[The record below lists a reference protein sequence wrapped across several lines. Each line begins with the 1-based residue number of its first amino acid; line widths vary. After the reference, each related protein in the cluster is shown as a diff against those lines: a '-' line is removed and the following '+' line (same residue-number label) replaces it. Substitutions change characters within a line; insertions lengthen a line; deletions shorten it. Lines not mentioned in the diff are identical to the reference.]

1 VLNIQHTLPVV
12 NSDSCRREAA
22 FTFDPPVT
30 VHSMTDSPANPA
42 SAQIEGGDT
51 SHTSRVLDRNVRAL
65 IEHAAEAE
73 RAKPTADRVA
83 MAIWR
88 FAGTMK
94 FVYFHAVVFGLWAAL
109 DLGWIPGIRTF
120 DQTFTI
126 LGTTAAVE
134 AIFLATFVLMAQ
146 LRMAH
151 NADIRNQ
158 LDVQVSLVAE
168 QEITHIL
175 RLVAAMSERMGIEE
189 AKDPEIQELLRELKP
204 RDVLDRIEVHTDAVK
219 EQIREEKS
227 GE

>member
-1 VLNIQHTLPVV
+1 
-12 NSDSCRREAA
+12 
-22 FTFDPPVT
+22 
-30 VHSMTDSPANPA
+30 MTDLSPNPA
-42 SAQIEGGDT
+42 ARPSEPT
-51 SHTSRVLDRNVRAL
+51 SPPPTSRLLDRNVRAL
-65 IEHAAEAE
+65 IEHAAEME

-88 FAGTMK
+88 FAGTMN
-94 FVYFHAVVFGLWAAL
+94 FVYFHVVFYGIWAAV
-109 DLGWIPGIRTF
+109 DLGWIPGVRNF
-120 DQTFTI
+120 DPTFTI
-126 LGTTAAVE
+126 IGSTAAVE

-204 RDVLDRIEVHTDAVK
+204 REVLDRIEVQTDAVK
-219 EQIREEKS
+219 EQIRDEKAAK
-227 GE
+227 